1 MYPLPIY
8 VKNVMG
14 GIIVPN
20 MANIVVTERGCGV
33 GQRFSKFRVFSQGEV
48 VG

>member
-1 MYPLPIY
+1 MYPFTIY

-14 GIIVPN
+14 DIIVPY
-20 MANIVVTERGCGV
+20 MEIIVVTEQGCHV
-33 GQRFSKFRVFSQGEV
+33 GQRFSKRRVFSQGEV